1 MFHEKPDKGRKITQ
15 RRSCLSSAAAATAT
29 AAIATAVS
37 LVRPGP
43 GRSGGHVFAD
53 EKIKPQ
59 IMRPHL
65 FPDSFIGSA
74 RVCYRRRL
82 TAEGV
87 LIFFHLCYDKYYYYY
102 HHHYYYATDKTIPQG
117 TML

>member
-1 MFHEKPDKGRKITQ
+1 MFHEKSDKGRPTQ
-15 RRSCLSSAAAATAT
+15 RRSCLSSAAAVIATAT
-29 AAIATAVS
+29 TVS

-59 IMRPHL
+59 ILRPRL
-65 FPDSFIGSA
+65 FPDFLTGSA

-87 LIFFHLCYDKYYYYY
+87 LNFL
-102 HHHYYYATDKTIPQG
+102 PS
-117 TML
+117 L